1 MELSELLDF
10 VVPFAERL
18 PVLRGIIGFIVVF
31 FLPGFAWTFVF
42 FSKISVIERIVLSMG
57 LSIAIVTL
65 GVLALHILFGMT
77 ITGSTSLITIAVII
91 VVAVATY
98 FIKRFIVKRM
108 KASDGD

>member
-1 MELSELLDF
+1 MDFNELLDW

-65 GVLALHILFGMT
+65 GVLALHVLIGMK
-77 ITGSTSLITIAVII
+77 ITGINSLIAIAVII
-91 VVAVATY
+91 VAAVITY
-98 FIKRFIVKRM
+98 FIKRYITQRM
-108 KASDGD
+108 KASGGD

>member
-1 MELSELLDF
+1 MDFNELLDW

-65 GVLALHILFGMT
+65 GVLALHFLFGMT
-77 ITGSTSLITIAVII
+77 ITGINSLITIAIII
-91 VVAVATY
+91 VAAVITY
-98 FIKRFIVKRM
+98 FIKRFITKRM
-108 KASDGD
+108 KASDGE

>member
-10 VVPFAERL
+10 AVPFAERL

-42 FSKISVIERIVLSMG
+42 FTKVSVIERIVLSMG

-65 GVLALHILFGMT
+65 GVLALHVVFGMT
-77 ITGSTSLITIAVII
+77 ITGKTSLITIAIII
-91 VVAVATY
+91 VAAVITY
-98 FIKRFIVKRM
+98 YIKRYITRRM
-108 KASDGD
+108 KGSGED

>member
-10 VVPFAERL
+10 VVPFAEQF
-18 PVLRGIIGFIVVF
+18 PALRAVVGFIIVF

-65 GVLALHILFGMT
+65 GVLALHVLFGMT

-91 VVAVATY
+91 VAAMITY
-98 FIKRFIVKRM
+98 FIKRYITQRM
-108 KASDGD
+108 KDAGGD

>member
-10 VVPFAERL
+10 AVPFAERF
-18 PVLRGIIGFIVVF
+18 PALRAVVGFIIVF

-65 GVLALHILFGMT
+65 GILVLHVLFGMT
-77 ITGSTSLITIAVII
+77 ITGSTSLITITAIIILAVM
-91 VVAVATY
+91 TY
-98 FIKRFIVKRM
+98 FTKRYIVKRM
-108 KASDGD
+108 KASGGD

>member
-10 VVPFAERL
+10 AVPFAERF
-18 PVLRGIIGFIVVF
+18 PALRAVVGFIIVF

-65 GVLALHILFGMT
+65 GILVLHVLFGMT
-77 ITGSTSLITIAVII
+77 ITGSTSLITITAIIFLAVM
-91 VVAVATY
+91 TY
-98 FIKRFIVKRM
+98 FTKRYIVKRM
-108 KASDGD
+108 KASGGD